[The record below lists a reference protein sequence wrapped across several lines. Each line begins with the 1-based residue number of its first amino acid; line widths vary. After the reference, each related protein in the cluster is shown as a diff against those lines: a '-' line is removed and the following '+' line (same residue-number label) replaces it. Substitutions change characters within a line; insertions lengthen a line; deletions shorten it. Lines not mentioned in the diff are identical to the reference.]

1 VYTGEGFVAR
11 RFNAMVVRKSADGAT
26 RGLEERSVDDL
37 PQNDVLVRVRY
48 SSLNYKDALSA
59 TGHPGVTRRFPHT
72 PGIDAAGEVVEDA
85 TGALSP
91 GCDVI
96 AMGHGL
102 GMNTPGGFGQ
112 YVRVPSEW
120 VMPLPAGLSAKES
133 MAYGTAGLTAAL
145 SLHRL
150 QVCGVRPDQGDVLV
164 TGSTG
169 GVGSLAVGM
178 LSRAGYRVV
187 AATGKASEAS
197 YLRGMGASEVVG
209 REDVTDDGSRP
220 MLPPRW
226 TGVIDTVGGP
236 MLSAA
241 IRSTRYGG
249 AVTCCGLVG
258 SHELP
263 ITVYPFILRGV
274 SLLGVDSAECP
285 MELRRSMWDRIAG
298 EWRVEGLESAVRTC
312 GLSNLDREIDRI
324 LAGGQRGRVVV
335 ELGD

>member
-1 VYTGEGFVAR
+1 MAE
-11 RFNAMVVRKSADGAT
+11 RFNAMVVRKSADGVV
-26 RGLEERSVDDL
+26 RSLEERSVDDL
-37 PQNDVLVRVRY
+37 PQNDVLVRVRH

-59 TGHPGVTRRFPHT
+59 SGHPGVTRRFPHT
-72 PGIDAAGEVVEDA
+72 PGIDAAGEVVEDRSG
-85 TGALSP
+85 TLSP
-91 GCDVI
+91 GSGVI
-96 AMGHGL
+96 VMGHGL

-112 YVRVPSEW
+112 YIRVPPGW

-150 QVCGVRPDQGDVLV
+150 QACGVRPGQGDVLV

-178 LSRAGYRVV
+178 LARAGYRVV
-187 AATGKASEAS
+187 AATGKASEAP
-197 YLRGMGASEVVG
+197 YLQGLGASEVLS
-209 REDVTDDGSRP
+209 REDVTDDGSRA

-226 TGVIDTVGGP
+226 TGVVDTVGGT

-241 IRSTRYGG
+241 VRATCYGG

-285 MELRRSMWDRIAG
+285 MELRREMWDRIAG
-298 EWRVEGLESAVRTC
+298 EWSVEGLGSVARTC
-312 GLSNLDREIDRI
+312 GLSNLDREIDLI